1 MAGFLV
7 PIHFHHYQ
15 LPNPVCISSCAE
27 EVLVVQEDNIVI
39 NIFDYTLFLKE
50 DSQSGDG
57 YSWIIHLATNFLR
70 IALSDSKPLLLIAGS
85 RLIARIVRLPRGAR
99 SLIRD
104 LAGPILGYYDDLEI
118 TETGTSRLRKEAVD
132 LVIEILLLCP
142 FSEINFYEIVD
153 RVIVPGLRD
162 SKEA

>member
-1 MAGFLV
+1 MLSSGYRFLFN
-7 PIHFHHYQ
+7 IRHFFERRF
-15 LPNPVCISSCAE
+15 I
-27 EVLVVQEDNIVI
+27 IT
-39 NIFDYTLFLKE
+39 IFLLRH
-50 DSQSGDG
+50 SQSGDG

-85 RLIARIVRLPRGAR
+85 QLIARIVRLPGGAR

-104 LAGPILGYYDDLEI
+104 LAEPILGCHGDLE
-118 TETGTSRLRKEAVD
+118 TTDTGTSRLRKEAVD

-142 FSEINFYEIVD
+142 FSEISFYEIVD

-162 SKEA
+162 SKEAVSLPTNEFSTA